1 MARLVLA
8 EDQALVREGFRR
20 ILEGHGH
27 AVVGMVADGLA
38 VADLVAETRPDVL
51 LLDLGL
57 PGLHGLD
64 VLRAVR
70 RSTPTTRVL
79 ILSGDGRDEFVVGA
93 LRLGAAGYLLKGSD
107 VPELLEAIREVAS
120 GGYYVSPRVAGS
132 LVKRLG
138 GTGETDTEDPYDHL
152 TGREREVLHLGAEG
166 LSNAA
171 IGDRLSISPRTAES
185 HRANVMRKLGLK
197 TQTAL
202 VIYALRRGLLT
213 FDA

>member
-20 ILEGHGH
+20 ILEGNGH

-120 GGYYVSPRVAGS
+120 GGYYVSSRVAGS

-138 GTGETDTEDPYDHL
+138 GAGETGAEDPYDHL
-152 TGREREVLHLGAEG
+152 TAREREVLHLGAEG

-202 VIYALRRGLLT
+202 VVYALRRGLLT